1 MVEAGK
7 TSEPHLSPEWQEDIR
22 QGIRDA
28 LDNFELFGV
37 VNVSPLSISG
47 GKDERT
53 FLDLSNKEQD
63 FIKDTLFREIGFDPQ
78 NPESVTSYTTQAP
91 EGAEWQGKADVR
103 VYRTG
108 REEEG
113 MFLHEIHYP
122 DKKADYIIA
131 PPDFQL

>member
-7 TSEPHLSPEWQEDIR
+7 TSEPHLSPEWQEAIR
-22 QGIRDA
+22 QEIRDA

-53 FLDLSNKEQD
+53 FFDLSGEEQD
-63 FIKDTLFREIGFDPQ
+63 FIKGVLFGEIGFDPQ
-78 NPESVTSYTTQAP
+78 TAESIASYKTQAP
-91 EGAEWQGKADVR
+91 EGAGWQGEADVR

-108 REEEG
+108 RGGEG
-113 MFLHEIHYP
+113 VFLHEIHYP
-122 DKKADYIIA
+122 DKKIDCIIA
-131 PPDFQL
+131 PSDFQL